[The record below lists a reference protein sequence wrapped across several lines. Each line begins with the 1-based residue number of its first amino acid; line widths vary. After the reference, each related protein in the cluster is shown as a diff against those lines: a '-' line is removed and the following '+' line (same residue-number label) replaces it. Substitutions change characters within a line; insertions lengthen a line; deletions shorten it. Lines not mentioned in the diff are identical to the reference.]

1 MGLPSWSLKKMN
13 FFLFIA
19 FSLREMSFIQMFS
32 RKFSLVASFALREF
46 AQSNK
51 IPWTWL
57 LFTEQVKDAT
67 VEALKGSREGIQLW
81 KHRPPRGKCKN
92 YLFMGLLRV
101 HEDMKHLR
109 GLESTKEARN
119 ALRDIS
125 FNLFCLIKFY
135 PKAFLQE
142 KVQFFQC
149 WTSDHS
155 PEYYNDEISG
165 WWWLRLSCCTYPMA
179 AAHIRVFL
187 FWRHLPLSC
196 MKNTWVRLG
205 RQTHTRRCFEPQL
218 NWSCWCLN
226 RKTFLLPYS
235 SATFHLWILDRD
247 LCLERSG
254 LFYNLSQRK

>member
-1 MGLPSWSLKKMN
+1 MSARFLRTIISCQLLLMALPSWSLKIWI

-32 RKFSLVASFALREF
+32 GKFSLVASFALREF

-57 LFTEQVKDAT
+57 LFTEHVKDAT

-135 PKAFLQE
+135 PGAFPLEQ
-142 KVQFFQC
+142 VQFF
-149 WTSDHS
+149 SML
-155 PEYYNDEISG
+155 N
-165 WWWLRLSCCTYPMA
+165 
-179 AAHIRVFL
+179 IRSL
-187 FWRHLPLSC
+187 
-196 MKNTWVRLG
+196 T
-205 RQTHTRRCFEPQL
+205 
-218 NWSCWCLN
+218 
-226 RKTFLLPYS
+226 
-235 SATFHLWILDRD
+235 WIL
-247 LCLERSG
+247 
-254 LFYNLSQRK
+254 